1 MYLYNFT
8 GGEKAAMNSE
18 RREIIREL
26 LQSKPFISLHELE
39 IRFPNISSMTL
50 RRDIEYFESLGEAIK
65 VRGGARSMK
74 FITTSMED
82 TFTLRMT
89 ENIAAKER
97 VAYKAVGMIE
107 TGRSL
112 FLDSG
117 TTMLKL
123 ASLLPDERLTI
134 TTTGPN
140 IAMEL
145 IKKNLPIVNIVGG
158 MLNRDNISVSGNQAI
173 RFLNDINID
182 IAFIVPSGISSHDG
196 LTCGNYIE
204 CELKKLVV
212 EKARRSVVLMDA
224 SKLDRTLPYTFCGI
238 GDIDTIIAER
248 TLPQDITAVA
258 NEHNVEVII
267 A

>member
-1 MYLYNFT
+1 
-8 GGEKAAMNSE
+8 MNTD
-18 RREIIREL
+18 RRNAVRGL
-26 LQSKPFISLHELE
+26 LASKPFVSLHELE
-39 IRFPNISSMTL
+39 LMFPNVSSMTL
-50 RRDIEYFESLGEAIK
+50 RRDIEYFENQGEAIK

-82 TFTLRMT
+82 TFNLRLS
-89 ENIAAKER
+89 ENPDAKEK
-97 VAYKAVGMIE
+97 VALAAIDLIE

-123 ASLLPDERLTI
+123 ASLLPDERLTV

-145 IKKNLPIVNIVGG
+145 IKKNQPIVNTVGG
-158 MLNRDNISVSGNQAI
+158 MLNRDNISVSGNQALRQI
-173 RFLNDINID
+173 GDINID
-182 IAFIVPSGISSHDG
+182 IAFIVPSGISAQNGMTS
-196 LTCGNYIE
+196 GNYSE

-212 EKARRSVVLMDA
+212 QKARKVVVLMDS
-224 SKLDRTLPYTFCGI
+224 SKLDKILPYTFAAI
-238 GDIDTIIAER
+238 SDINTIITDKE
-248 TLPQDITAVA
+248 LPSDITSQAKSA
-258 NEHNVEVII
+258 GCEILL

>member
-1 MYLYNFT
+1 
-8 GGEKAAMNSE
+8 MNTD
-18 RREIIREL
+18 RRNAVRGL
-26 LQSKPFISLHELE
+26 LASKPFVSLHELE
-39 IRFPNISSMTL
+39 LMFPNVSSMTL
-50 RRDIEYFESLGEAIK
+50 RRDIEYFENQGEAIK

-82 TFTLRMT
+82 TFNLRLS
-89 ENIAAKER
+89 ENPDAKEK
-97 VAYKAVGMIE
+97 VALAAIDLIE

-123 ASLLPDERLTI
+123 ASLLPDERLTV

-145 IKKNLPIVNIVGG
+145 IKKNQPIVNTVGG
-158 MLNRDNISVSGNQAI
+158 MLNRDNISVSGNQALRQI
-173 RFLNDINID
+173 GDINID
-182 IAFIVPSGISSHDG
+182 IAFIVPSGISAQNGMTS
-196 LTCGNYIE
+196 GNYSE

-212 EKARRSVVLMDA
+212 QKARKVVVLMDS
-224 SKLDRTLPYTFCGI
+224 SKLDKILPYTFAAI
-238 GDIDTIIAER
+238 SDINTIITDKE
-248 TLPQDITAVA
+248 LPSDITSQAKNA
-258 NEHNVEVII
+258 GCEIFL